1 MLDQLLKPEIRELI
15 FSEKYD
21 ELQEALEVFEPAEV
35 AALIEDLAE
44 EEAATV
50 FAALSPT
57 LGPQVFEHLPHKD
70 QSALVEEL
78 ADDTE
83 LLSGLLNDISPDD
96 RTAFL
101 EELPPSA
108 VQQLL
113 GFLDPEEREIAERL
127 LGYAEDS
134 IGRLVTTDYIALQPE
149 WTVEEAFRQ
158 IRRFGRDSE
167 TINVIYVVDEY
178 GRLIDDIRIRDLIL
192 AEPEQTVRSL
202 MDNRFIALRVTDDQ
216 EEAVNSFRRYDRA
229 VLPVVD
235 AAGTLVGIVTHD
247 DMLDVADEEATEDI
261 QKLGGSEALDEP
273 YMSTPLF
280 TLVKKRARW
289 LVVLFLGEML
299 TATAM
304 GYFETEIARAVVLA
318 MFVPLIISS
327 GGNSGSQA
335 ASLIIRALAIGEVG
349 LRDWWRVMRR
359 ELLSGLWLGVI
370 LGAVGFLRI
379 TIWAAAF
386 GMYGPHWLLVAFV
399 VSLSLV
405 GVVLW
410 GGLSGSM
417 LPLLLKRIGAD
428 PAVSSAPFVATLVD
442 VTGLIIY
449 FTMASAVLSGTLL

>member
-1 MLDQLLKPEIRELI
+1 MLDQRLKPEIEELI
-15 FSEKYD
+15 LNKNFD

-35 AALIEDLAE
+35 AALIGELDKTDAVVL
-44 EEAATV
+44 
-50 FAALSPT
+50 FSALPGT
-57 LGPQVFEHLPHKD
+57 LSPQVFEYLPHKD
-70 QSALVEEL
+70 QTALVEEM
-78 ADDTE
+78 AGDTE
-83 LLSGLLNDISPDD
+83 LLSELLNDLSPDD

-101 EELPPSA
+101 EELPTSA
-108 VQQLL
+108 VQRLL
-113 GFLDPEEREIAERL
+113 GLLDPQERAVAVRL

-134 IGRLVTTDYIALQPE
+134 VGRLVTTDYVALRPE
-149 WTVEEAFRQ
+149 WTVEESFRQ

-167 TINVIYVVDEY
+167 TINVIYVVDAS
-178 GRLIDDIRIRDLIL
+178 GKLIDDIRIRDLIL
-192 AEPEQTVRSL
+192 AEPEATVRSL
-202 MDNRFIALRVTDDQ
+202 MDNRFISLRATDDQ
-216 EEAVNSFRRYDRA
+216 EEAVHTFRKYDRVA
-229 VLPVVD
+229 LPVVD
-235 AAGTLVGIVTHD
+235 ADGMLIGIVTHD
-247 DMLDVADEEATEDI
+247 DMFDVADEEATEDI

-304 GYFETEIARAVVLA
+304 GYFEAEIARAVVLA

-349 LRDWWRVMRR
+349 LRDWWRVMHR
-359 ELLSGLWLGVI
+359 EVLSGLSLGVI

-379 TIWAAAF
+379 TIWAEAF
-386 GMYGPHWLLVAFV
+386 GMYGPHWLLVAIV
-399 VSLSLV
+399 VSLALV

-410 GGLSGSM
+410 GTLSGSM
-417 LPLLLKRIGAD
+417 LPLLLKRLGAD

-442 VTGLIIY
+442 VTGLVIY
-449 FTMASAVLSGTLL
+449 FTIASAVLSGTLL

>member
-417 LPLLLKRIGAD
+417 LPLLLKRLGAD